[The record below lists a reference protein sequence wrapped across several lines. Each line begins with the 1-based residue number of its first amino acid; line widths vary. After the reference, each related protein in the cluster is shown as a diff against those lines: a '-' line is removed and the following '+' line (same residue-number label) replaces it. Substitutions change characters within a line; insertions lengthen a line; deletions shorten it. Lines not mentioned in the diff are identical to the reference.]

1 LTVAVLSLQS
11 EGCVDPA
18 RVGGKAAR
26 LAAALQRG
34 LPVLAGIVVPVEVS
48 ADLLI
53 SAARQIEGRGV
64 HAARLA
70 VMESVVPDLT
80 ALSAHVRVLG
90 DDLVVRSSS
99 PLEAAPAYA
108 GAFTSYLAVRGS
120 ELATAVRGVW
130 ASALTDESL
139 ASSRGPTATAR
150 DGPRMAV
157 LVQPHVH
164 PSFSGTALVSH
175 DHVVTVVVV
184 KGSPA
189 PLLAGWARGETAE
202 VDTAG
207 GVSGRVAIALA
218 GERMIRD
225 VAGLACRVRQVIGD
239 DLIEWAATDSGLV
252 LLQAKRA
259 APPRPPLPSSTSDVT
274 VPVPPAAA
282 GVARL
287 VHGFAGTLGD
297 ELILPVLLAGIRPE
311 SAMPPAPLV
320 AEATRALAGDAW
332 RQAQVLSITLR
343 ARSWADLDGEGTGAS
358 SALSQLRGG
367 ALGEAVDRLA
377 SLPAAVAEESD
388 RLLGLLGLVATWL
401 QQTGMLAEVDDI
413 WTVPRAEIA
422 DLIAGRAAK
431 TPSKR
436 REARRRAL
444 LRWEPLVYTAVQGT
458 GTALDGEPAS
468 SGVGAGSAVIVRGL
482 PSQPSPIPR
491 MVLVAPNPI
500 PQLAPLLWGA
510 SALVTTGGS
519 TAAHLV
525 EVARSLGVAAVL
537 GCSQE
542 DLFSLVGGAGDPGTL
557 VAVDGDSGRVVV
569 DVHRGK

>member
-53 SAARQIEGRGV
+53 LAARQIEGRGV

-70 VMESVVPDLT
+70 VMESAVPDLT
-80 ALSAHVRVLG
+80 ALSAHIRVLG

-108 GAFTSYLAVRGS
+108 GAFTSYLAVSPS
-120 ELATAVRGVW
+120 EVAIAVRGVW

-139 ASSRGPTATAR
+139 ISSRGPTATAR

-164 PSFSGTALVSH
+164 PSFSGTARVSH
-175 DHVVTVVVV
+175 DHVVTVVAV

-207 GVSGRVAIALA
+207 GVSGRVAIALV
-218 GERMIRD
+218 GETMIRD

-259 APPRPPLPSSTSDVT
+259 ASPRPLPSSTSDVK

-320 AEATRALAGDAW
+320 AEATRALAGAAW
-332 RQAQVLSITLR
+332 MEAQVLSITLR
-343 ARSWADLDGEGTGAS
+343 ARSWADLDRDGTGAS

-388 RLLGLLGLVATWL
+388 RLLGLFGVVATWL

-431 TPSKR
+431 TPSER

-444 LRWEPLVYTAVQGT
+444 LRWEPLVYTTVQGT

-482 PSQPSPIPR
+482 PGQPSPIPR

-537 GCSQE
+537 GCNQE